1 MPNDRFGPARHD
13 HGALGPDAELVAG
26 DHRAPALGPDHEL
39 VAGDHRAPPPER
51 SPDPEVRLQHAR
63 EVAWTALNRRDHT
76 VAELARILTRKRVE
90 PAVID
95 SVVGELC
102 EQGYVDDERFAQRF
116 ADDRRRLDGW
126 GAERI
131 EQRLRALGMDAEL
144 IAAAVSSQDPET
156 ELEAAVALLRRRF
169 PEPPA
174 TPRDCERA
182 LGMLVRKGYE
192 LELAHDAIRRHTGAR
207 AFD

>member
-1 MPNDRFGPARHD
+1 VSFVDD
-13 HGALGPDAELVAG
+13 DSDE
-26 DHRAPALGPDHEL
+26 APPERSRE
-39 VAGDHRAPPPER
+39 VPPER

-63 EVAWTALNRRDHT
+63 DLAWRALNRREHT
-76 VAELARILTRKRVE
+76 VAEVARLLARKRVE

-95 SVVGELC
+95 AVVGELG
-102 EQGYVDDERFAQRF
+102 EQGYLDDASFAQRF
-116 ADDRRRLDGW
+116 AEDRRRLDGW

-131 EQRLRALGMDAEL
+131 ERRLLGLGIEREL
-144 IAAAVSSQDPET
+144 VAAAIGCQGADE
-156 ELEAAVALLRRRF
+156 ELEAAVALLQRRF
-169 PEPPA
+169 PDPPA

-192 LELAHDAIRRHTGAR
+192 LELAHDAIRRHAGAP